1 MQQYKTNTTPGPLPS
16 NCSHCLYSLP
26 SPSSSLQI
34 DKAFHLLRLS
44 SNIVSS
50 KNPSPNS
57 PQTLFLGSIVSV
69 DTYHYTYISMII
81 TLDVGLL
88 DWM

>member
-1 MQQYKTNTTPGPLPS
+1 MQQYKTNTTPVPLPS

-34 DKAFHLLRLS
+34 DKVFHFLRLS

-50 KNPSPNS
+50 KNPSLS
-57 PQTLFLGSIVSV
+57 SHQTLSLGSIVSV
-69 DTYHYTYISMII
+69 DTYHCIYISIII
-81 TLDVGLL
+81 TLDICLL